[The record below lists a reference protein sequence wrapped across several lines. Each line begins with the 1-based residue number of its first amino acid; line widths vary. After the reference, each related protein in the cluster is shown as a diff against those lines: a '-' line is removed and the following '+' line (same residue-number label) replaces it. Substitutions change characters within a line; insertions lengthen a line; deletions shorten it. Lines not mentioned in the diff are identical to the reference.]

1 VAGQHLNEV
10 IRLAGKAIRG
20 TLDFRGRSTR
30 LEVIAFWLAVMFA
43 GIPLTFVLALLA
55 PVESE
60 SKRLTATIL
69 GYVTFIPLGALFV
82 RRLHDLDRSGWWA
95 LAAVPVLLVN
105 GYQSVRASL
114 DGAPPSL
121 PWWGS
126 LAMLVPIGIVFTF
139 IIAPGT
145 EGPNRFGPDPRRSIH
160 PEQLRARDQQD
171 EAEGAQDPLLG

>member
-1 VAGQHLNEV
+1 MSDV

-30 LEVIAFWLAVMFA
+30 SEVMAFWLAVMFA
-43 GIPLTFVLALLA
+43 GVPLTLLLALIA
-55 PVESE
+55 PVEAE
-60 SKRLTATIL
+60 SKQFAATIL
-69 GYVTFIPLGALFV
+69 GYVAFIPLAALFA

-105 GYQSVRASL
+105 SYQSMRASL
-114 DGAPPSL
+114 DAAPSSL

-126 LAMLVPIGIVFTF
+126 LAMLVPIGIVFMF
-139 IIAPGT
+139 VIAPGT
-145 EGPNRFGPDPRRSIH
+145 EGRNRFGPDPRRSID

-171 EAEGAQDPLLG
+171 EAERAQDPLLG